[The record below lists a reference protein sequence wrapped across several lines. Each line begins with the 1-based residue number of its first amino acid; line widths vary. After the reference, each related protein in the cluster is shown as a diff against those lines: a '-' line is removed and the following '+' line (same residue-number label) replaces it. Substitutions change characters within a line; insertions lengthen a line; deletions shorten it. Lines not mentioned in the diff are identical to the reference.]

1 MRKVKDW
8 EVFLSDMSTSK
19 AANQSGEVII
29 PENVKVIKE
38 KNIIIVEGKNGK
50 ISKDFTKIPITLSFE
65 NNKIIIHPPGQRR
78 KDLALI
84 NTVKSIISSM
94 IKGVETGFTY
104 KLKIIFSH
112 FPISVKVKDKKV
124 IVENY
129 FGERS
134 MRISKIVGLTQ
145 VVVAG
150 EDVIVKGPSL
160 EDVSQTATNIE
171 SSTKIK
177 NKDQRVFLD
186 GVYLYAKEDG
196 MS

>member
-8 EVFLSDMSTSK
+8 EVFLSVMSTSK

-65 NNKIIIHPPGQRR
+65 NNKIIIYPPGQRR

>member
-1 MRKVKDW
+1 
-8 EVFLSDMSTSK
+8 MSTRK
-19 AANQSGEVII
+19 APSQSGEVII
-29 PENVKVIKE
+29 PENVNVIKE
-38 KNIIIVEGKNGK
+38 KNTIIVEGKNGK
-50 ISKDFTKIPITLSFE
+50 ISKDFTKIPITLAFE
-65 NNKIIIHPPGQRR
+65 NNKIIIHPPGKRR

-84 NTVKSIISSM
+84 NTVKSILSSM
-94 IKGVETGFTY
+94 IKGVESGFTY

-112 FPISVKVKDKKV
+112 FPISVKDKKV

>member
-1 MRKVKDW
+1 MKLKVKDW
-8 EVFLSDMSTSK
+8 EEFLSVMSTSK
-19 AANQSGEVII
+19 ENKQFGEVTI
-29 PENVKVIKE
+29 PENVKIIQE
-38 KNIIIVEGKNGK
+38 GNIIIVEGKNGK
-50 ISKDFTKIPITLSFE
+50 IKKDFTKIPIKLVFE
-65 NNKIIIHPPGQRR
+65 DNKIMIHPPGQRR

-134 MRISKIVGLTQ
+134 SRISKIVGDTR
-145 VVVAG
+145 VEVSG

-186 GVYLYAKEDG
+186 GVYVYAKQDG
-196 MS
+196 L

>member
-1 MRKVKDW
+1 MKLKVKDW
-8 EVFLSDMSTSK
+8 EESLLVMSTSK
-19 AANQSGEVII
+19 ENKQSGEVTI
-29 PENVKVIKE
+29 PENVKITKE
-38 KNIIIVEGKNGK
+38 GNVIIVEGKNGK
-50 ISKDFTKIPITLSFE
+50 IKKDFTKIPIKLVFE
-65 NNKIIIHPPGQRR
+65 ENKIMIHPPGQRR

-84 NTVKSIISSM
+84 NTVKSILSSM

-134 MRISKIVGLTQ
+134 SRISKIVGDTQ
-145 VVVAG
+145 VEISG

-186 GVYLYAKEDG
+186 GVYVYAKQDG
-196 MS
+196 L

>member
-1 MRKVKDW
+1 
-8 EVFLSDMSTSK
+8 MSTNK
-19 AANQSGEVII
+19 ENNQFGEVTI
-29 PENVKVIKE
+29 PQNVKITRDE
-38 KNIIIVEGKNGK
+38 NILVVEGKNGK
-50 ISKDFTKIPITLSFE
+50 IKKDFTKIPVNLVFE
-65 NNKIIIHPPGQRR
+65 KDKIMIHPPGRRR

-84 NTVKSIISSM
+84 NTVKSILSSM
-94 IKGVETGFTY
+94 IKGVEIGFTY

-134 MRISKIVGLTQ
+134 SRISKIVGDTQ
-145 VVVAG
+145 VMING

-186 GVYLYAKEDG
+186 GIYLYAKEDG
-196 MS
+196 LRE

>member
-1 MRKVKDW
+1 
-8 EVFLSDMSTSK
+8 MSTSK
-19 AANQSGEVII
+19 ENKQFGEITI
-29 PENVKVIKE
+29 RENVKIIQE
-38 KNIIIVEGKNGK
+38 GNIIIVEGKNGK
-50 ISKDFTKIPITLSFE
+50 IKKDFTKIPIKLVFE
-65 NNKIIIHPPGQRR
+65 ENKIMIHPPGQRR

-84 NTVKSIISSM
+84 NTVKSILSSM

-134 MRISKIVGLTQ
+134 SRISKIVGDTQ
-145 VVVAG
+145 VEISG

-186 GVYLYAKEDG
+186 GVYVYAKQDG
-196 MS
+196 L

>member
-8 EVFLSDMSTSK
+8 EVFLLGMSTRK
-19 AANQSGEVII
+19 AANQTGEVII
-29 PENVKVIKE
+29 PENVNVIKE
-38 KNIIIVEGKNGK
+38 KNTIIVEGKNGK

-65 NNKIIIHPPGQRR
+65 NNRIIIHPPGQRR

-145 VVVAG
+145 VVVTG

-196 MS
+196 M

>member
-1 MRKVKDW
+1 
-8 EVFLSDMSTSK
+8 MSTSK
-19 AANQSGEVII
+19 ENKQFGEVTI
-29 PENVKVIKE
+29 PENVKIIQE
-38 KNIIIVEGKNGK
+38 GNIIIVEGKNGK
-50 ISKDFTKIPITLSFE
+50 IKKDFTKIPIKLVFE
-65 NNKIIIHPPGQRR
+65 ENKIMIHPPGQRR

-134 MRISKIVGLTQ
+134 SRISKIVGDTK
-145 VVVAG
+145 VEISG

-186 GVYLYAKEDG
+186 GVYVYAKQDG
-196 MS
+196 L